1 MYQEKLGALSS
12 RGNRLGETQAW
23 KSNSCS
29 KKKKKANRS
38 DCLEH
43 SLCQGKVGWGQ
54 IMEGFE
60 YQTDESELCSVGNG
74 EPLKTLEP
82 QNDAIKEYLRK
93 INLLVVCRMV

>member
-1 MYQEKLGALSS
+1 MYQEKLGALSY

-29 KKKKKANRS
+29 KKANRS
-38 DCLEH
+38 DRLEH

-82 QNDAIKEYLRK
+82 QNDAIKGVLEED
-93 INLLVVCRMV
+93 